1 MKKLTA
7 AVVAAALVLGA
18 GAAYASQCPKLIK
31 QGREAAAKMDANDA
45 KVKGALAKLGEQRRN
60 LAFLAP
66 INLFQD
72 PHFVPGCKRP
82 SLRTA
87 DHLRIRSTPS
97 YDLPDLPSRVP
108 SGRPPVSLR

>member
-45 KVKGALAKLGEQRRN
+45 KVKGALAKLGEAEALHKQGQHAESVKAAN
-60 LAFLAP
+60 EGLQALGVAT
-66 INLFQD
+66 Q
-72 PHFVPGCKRP
+72 
-82 SLRTA
+82 
-87 DHLRIRSTPS
+87 
-97 YDLPDLPSRVP
+97 
-108 SGRPPVSLR
+108 